1 MTSFK
6 LSMFS
11 RPSVFNQSQ
20 AAVSPASTKGFTPF
34 FHVARP
40 HKTPLNV
47 EPASLAK
54 RSVSWNSSVETPALK
69 KMNGKSV
76 A

>member
-11 RPSVFNQSQ
+11 TFCFNQSQ

-34 FHVARP
+34 FHVALP

-47 EPASLAK
+47 EPALAK

-69 KMNGKSV
+69 R
-76 A
+76 